1 MRSILSYSLKAV
13 LVAVLMCAGIAMSA
27 QTIAVKGVIRDASN
41 GEAVSGAIVQLQGSN
56 TVYATSDLD
65 GNYSINV
72 PANGTISVSL
82 LGYVGQT
89 IQVAG
94 RNVINITLA
103 VDSEMLEDVVVVG
116 YGTMRR
122 TDLTGSST
130 SLKTEDL
137 TAAVVANPIT
147 ALQGKSAGVAVFT
160 NNKPGSAPGIRIRGT
175 GTITSSSAPLY
186 VVDGFPLTDGNLNDI
201 LASDI
206 QSMEILKDASSTAIY
221 GSRGANGVVLITTKQ
236 GAKDTK
242 NLTVNI
248 NNGIQFRDR
257 LMDML
262 TGQEYLDY
270 FG

>member
-147 ALQGKSAGVAVFT
+147 ALQG
-160 NNKPGSAPGIRIRGT
+160 
-175 GTITSSSAPLY
+175 
-186 VVDGFPLTDGNLNDI
+186 
-201 LASDI
+201 
-206 QSMEILKDASSTAIY
+206 
-221 GSRGANGVVLITTKQ
+221 
-236 GAKDTK
+236 
-242 NLTVNI
+242 
-248 NNGIQFRDR
+248 
-257 LMDML
+257 
-262 TGQEYLDY
+262 
-270 FG
+270 